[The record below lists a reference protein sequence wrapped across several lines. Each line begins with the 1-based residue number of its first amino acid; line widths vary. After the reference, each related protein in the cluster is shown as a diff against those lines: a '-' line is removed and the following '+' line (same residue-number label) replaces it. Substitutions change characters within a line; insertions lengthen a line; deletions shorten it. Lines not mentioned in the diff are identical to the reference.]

1 MADERPGF
9 FVTCDTSGLPG
20 HCKRGT
26 TVSTNPNLDCTELSY
41 VVRFTVLAAGTIA
54 DYTDEVI
61 AKYDN
66 VMATI
71 TGVPVELLHTT
82 VELARRRRRASTG
95 ERQPAGAHEDSV
107 RVAVGAQRQLQTPAS
122 DQMVQ
127 LVTSIDKTAEG
138 NDVVSQEEAQAIQQ
152 TMADL
157 IEDTR
162 AQLTQQQASGLAPL
176 HLPSLLPLFSF
187 R

>member
-26 TVSTNPNLDCTELSY
+26 TVPTNPNLDCTDLSY
-41 VVRFTVLAAGTIA
+41 VVSFTIMATGTIA

-82 VELARRRRRASTG
+82 VELGRRRRASTG

-127 LVTSIDKTAEG
+127 LVTNIDKNAEG
-138 NDVVSQEEAQAIQQ
+138 NDIVSQEEAQAIQQ
-152 TMADL
+152 TVTDL